1 MEFIS
6 AVKDVFNKYA
16 TFTGK
21 ADRPQFWWF
30 LLFLLFGT
38 VVSTSID
45 NLLVGYFFPS
55 ESNIGWVAILWGVF
69 TCVPSLAVGSR
80 RLHDTGR
87 SGWWHVLLF
96 VIIIGWIILIIWYC
110 EETYEEDPAKRP
122 IGIPQ

>member
-6 AVKDVFNKYA
+6 AVKDAFKKYG

-21 ADRPQFWWF
+21 ADRSQFWWF
-30 LLFLLFGT
+30 LLFLSFGI
-38 VVSTSID
+38 VVSKGID
-45 NLLVGYFFPS
+45 NVLVGYFFSS
-55 ESNIGWVAILWGVF
+55 EGTIGWVAILWGVF
-69 TCVPSLAVGSR
+69 TCIPALAVGSR

-87 SGWWHVLLF
+87 SGWWHLLLF
-96 VIIIGWIILIIWYC
+96 AILIGWIILIIWYC

>member
-6 AVKDVFNKYA
+6 AVKDAFNKYG

-21 ADRPQFWWF
+21 ADRAQFWWF
-30 LLFLLFGT
+30 LLFLSFGI
-38 VVSTSID
+38 VVSKVID
-45 NLLVGYFFPS
+45 NVLVGYFFSS
-55 ESNIGWVAILWGVF
+55 ESTIGWVAILWGVF
-69 TCVPSLAVGSR
+69 TCIPALAVGSR

-87 SGWWHVLLF
+87 SGWWHLLLF
-96 VIIIGWIILIIWYC
+96 AILIGWIILIIWYC